1 LNQRWL
7 EPQKYQLPESYRAAI
22 GGHLLVAQILFD
34 RGLESVDAACAFLD
48 PEAFCSVSPGDIPG
62 INEAA
67 SRLERAIQKGERICV
82 WGDFD
87 VDGQTS
93 TTLLVA
99 TLRELGAQVSFH
111 IPVRERESHGVSL
124 PVFKKIH
131 DQQGFS
137 LVLTCD
143 TGIAA
148 HAAIDYANS
157 IGVDFVIT
165 DHHELPDKLPPAIAI
180 ANPRLLPHNHP
191 SAGLPGVGLAYK
203 LAQALYQSLSKT
215 ENAEKHLDLVALGI
229 VADVANQTGETR
241 YLLQRG
247 LKVLRNP
254 IRIGLKA
261 LFEIAELDP
270 SGITEEH
277 IGFLLAPRLNALG
290 RLSDANSIVEFL
302 TTPDI
307 GRARVLANQLEG
319 LNARRKLLTDQ
330 VFQAVQSSLERDPAL
345 LKEAALVLSNPAWPA
360 GVIGIVA
367 SRLVERYNRPVILI
381 SAPAG
386 EAARGSARSI
396 PGCNITTA
404 ITAHASLLLG
414 YGGHAMAA
422 GLSLEPERI
431 PEFKRALCR
440 TVGEMLGEG
449 GYEPCLQIDGY
460 VPISELTPD
469 LVLDFERLAPFGA
482 GNPPITLCSSG
493 LRLNSTSSI
502 GKGDDHIQLNI
513 EDEQANRY
521 KLIWWQGANWNL
533 PEAARV
539 GEAFDLAY
547 HVRIGNY
554 RGKREI
560 QIQYVDMRLKAESSE
575 TIHLSSEPIQVID
588 YRSLPHPLPR
598 LKQILES
605 GVVAVW
611 GEADALELLPNHGL
625 PVQDRYALQPAP
637 TLAIWTVPPGRS
649 ELEAVLE
656 AVSPGCVYLFG
667 IQPATEKTGAFL
679 KRLAGLVKFGIRS
692 KGGHMSIT
700 RLAAATAHREAT
712 IHKGLGWLEA
722 AGHIQVLAHH
732 EDEIHVSAGNGVIK
746 VDKAAVERQINEL
759 LQETAAFR
767 KHFLS
772 ANTSSLVEYPL

>member
-1 LNQRWL
+1 LNKKWL
-7 EPQKYQLPESYRAAI
+7 EPHKDQLPEGYRAAI
-22 GGHLLVAQILFD
+22 GGHPLVAQILFD
-34 RGLESVDAACAFLD
+34 RGLESVDAAYAFLN
-48 PEAFCSVSPGDIPG
+48 PEAFASVSPGDIPG

-67 SRLERAIQKGERICV
+67 KRLERAIQNSEMICV

-124 PVFKKIH
+124 PVFKKIY
-131 DQQGFS
+131 DQQGFG

-148 HAAIDYANS
+148 HESVNYANS

-165 DHHELPDKLPPAIAI
+165 DHHELPHKLPSAMAI
-180 ANPRLLPHNHP
+180 ANPRLLPDNHP
-191 SAGLPGVGLAYK
+191 SAGLPGVGIAYK
-203 LAQALYQSLSKT
+203 LAQALYQSLSKP
-215 ENAEKHLDLVALGI
+215 ENSEKHLDLVALGI
-229 VADVANQTGETR
+229 VADVAHQTGETR

-247 LKVLRNP
+247 LKALRNP
-254 IRIGLKA
+254 SRIGLKA
-261 LFEIAELDP
+261 LFDITELDP

-302 TTPDI
+302 TTPDM

-345 LKEAALVLSNPAWPA
+345 LKEAALVLSHPAWPA

-381 SAPAG
+381 SAPVG
-386 EAARGSARSI
+386 ETARGSARSV
-396 PGCNITTA
+396 PGCNITAA
-404 ITAHASLLLG
+404 IAAQDSLLLG

-422 GLSLEPERI
+422 GLSLERERI
-431 PEFKRALCR
+431 PEFRQAFYC
-440 TVGEMLGEG
+440 TVGELLGEA
-449 GYEPCLQIDGY
+449 GYEPSLQIDGY

-482 GNPPITLCSSG
+482 GNPPITLCSPG
-493 LRLNSTSSI
+493 LRLISTSSI
-502 GKGDDHIQLNI
+502 GKGDEHIQLI
-513 EDEQANRY
+513 VEDEQANRY
-521 KLIWWQGANWNL
+521 KLIWWQGASWSL

-547 HVRIGNY
+547 HARIGNY

-560 QIQYVDMRLKAESSE
+560 QIEYVDMRLQAGSSE
-575 TIHLSSEPIQVID
+575 AIPLSSEQIQVID

-598 LKQILES
+598 LTQLLES
-605 GVVAVW
+605 GLVAVW
-611 GEADALELLPNHGL
+611 GEADALELLPDHGL
-625 PVQDRYALQPAP
+625 PVQDRYELQPAP
-637 TLAIWTVPPGRS
+637 VLAIWTAPPGRS

-667 IQPATEKTGAFL
+667 IQPESENSGAFL

-692 KGGHMSIT
+692 KGGHMSVA

-712 IHKGLGWLEA
+712 IRKGLAWLEA
-722 AGHIQVLAHH
+722 AGYIQVFAYN
-732 EDEIHVSAGNGVIK
+732 EDEIHVSAGDGLVKMDN
-746 VDKAAVERQINEL
+746 AAVERQLSAL

-767 KHFLS
+767 EYFLS
-772 ANTSSLVEYPL
+772 ATAFSLVE